1 MLALRILFLPFNLSP
16 LFRNE
21 PTCLQMIQ
29 LSRTQG
35 ENENI
40 FIAIVCN
47 FKHYIVRKENIAT
60 VVMFI
65 NKLNVVM

>member
-1 MLALRILFLPFNLSP
+1 
-16 LFRNE
+16 
-21 PTCLQMIQ
+21 MIQ
-29 LSRTQG
+29 LSSTQG

-40 FIAIVCN
+40 FIITLCN

-65 NKLNVVM
+65 NKSNVVM

>member
-1 MLALRILFLPFNLSP
+1 
-16 LFRNE
+16 
-21 PTCLQMIQ
+21 MIQ

-35 ENENI
+35 ENENM

>member
-1 MLALRILFLPFNLSP
+1 MLALRILFLPFNLFP